1 MDICTLKSG
10 LEVTSAVLA
19 VGAALWW
26 FTAAWVGFSR
36 LSLDNIEQL
45 QWKQALFNSVAASC
59 AGGAAICQFITTTLL
74 PVCRAF
80 S

>member
-1 MDICTLKSG
+1 MDVCTLKSG
-10 LEVTSAVLA
+10 LEVTSAVFA
-19 VGAALWW
+19 IGAALWW
-26 FTAAWVGFSR
+26 FMAAWVGFSK

-45 QWKQALFNSVAASC
+45 QWKQALFNAVAASC
-59 AGGAAICQFITTTLL
+59 AGGAAICQFITSTLL